1 MARTRLQITA
11 QRRNL
16 SRRLPRP
23 ARGNGHVQKACRR
36 ALWALQTAST
46 STIIEWAYARE
57 LLIVGER
64 RRKDFNL
71 AVRRA
76 LESIGAERIGRAA
89 TAGRPWI
96 WRGTDSTSATAA
108 GIVVTAIKEDH

>member
-46 STIIEWAYARE
+46 STIIEWAY
-57 LLIVGER
+57 VGER